1 MTTLTKPRVTPVDL
15 LWVAWRTHRTAIFAM
30 TGVTAA
36 VVAGVVWSTATAEN
50 AASGLPAIFFRLFW
64 QPQEMNLLFGAAI
77 AVFWGA
83 PLVAREHE
91 ARTNLLAWGQDV
103 PATRWLA
110 GQVALLG
117 AVATC
122 LAAVVWLSEQY
133 MIDKMREL
141 SGGNF
146 YMPFTSWYEVAPHL
160 QIGYVL
166 FGFALGAAAGVLVRR
181 TLPAMGI
188 ALVGF
193 GVVRVAV
200 IEWGRP
206 YLLPPVHSFEAWSS
220 DYKDQ
225 VPDYAMYVDSGYA
238 DVNGAPIDH
247 QESWGCG
254 GRPGTTE
261 QLDCL
266 KANGVAGHYA
276 DFQPLER
283 LGLFQWIETG
293 IFVVLA
299 AALLVLAWAWV
310 KRARRV

>member
-1 MTTLTKPRVTPVDL
+1 MTTVVKPRVGWGDL
-15 LWVAWRTHRTAIFAM
+15 LWVAWRTHRTAILAM
-30 TGVTAA
+30 TGLTAA
-36 VVAGVVWSTATAEN
+36 VVAGVFVLMGMTDTELG
-50 AASGLPAIFFRLFW
+50 GLPAIYFRLFW
-64 QPQEMNLLFGAAI
+64 QPQDTNLLFGAVI

-110 GQVALLG
+110 GQVVLLG

-122 LAAVVWLSEQY
+122 LAAMVWMSEQY
-133 MIDKMREL
+133 MVDTMREL
-141 SGGNF
+141 SEGRTF
-146 YMPFTSWYEVAPHL
+146 TPFTTWYEVAPHL
-160 QIGYVL
+160 QIGYAL
-166 FGFALGAAAGVLVRR
+166 FGLALGLAAGVLVRR

-200 IEWGRP
+200 IEWARP
-206 YLLPPVHSFEAWSS
+206 YLRPPVHTFEAWNA
-220 DYKDQ
+220 DYKNQ
-225 VPDYAMYVDSGYA
+225 VPDYAMYVGSGYA
-238 DVNGAPIDH
+238 DANGVRIDY
-247 QESWGCG
+247 QGSWGCG
-254 GRPGTTE
+254 DRVGSAG

-266 KANGVAGHYA
+266 KANGVAGHFA
-276 DFQPLER
+276 EFQPLER

-299 AALLVLAWAWV
+299 AALLALAWAGV